1 MKLVSFVAGSAADA
15 LAEIQRRLGPDA
27 VVVSVRPVSFWNIS
41 RLWRKNCK
49 IEVTAGVP
57 DKTSAPKP
65 DTFSPPGQIP
75 ESAGGF
81 ASGDSR
87 WRSVTWLE
95 AMGLLPVHAERLQ
108 MHLRAVHG
116 EAPPEPLEEEWQ
128 VVSRALSHFWLKPPP
143 IDGGAEPRPHVFIG
157 PPGSGKTTALCKWLT
172 LASLLEERAAR
183 VWRRCTAR
191 CSACRWSV
199 SGRTREPPVNC
210 GSWICPVWT
219 SPTRRLWTPCAGRS
233 PGCRRHACIWC

>member
-157 PPGSGKTTALCKWLT
+157 PPGSGKTTAQMADAG
-172 LASLLEERAAR
+172 LAAGGARRARLAAGRQHRQHGGISGAALRDARRAAGAFL
-183 VWRRCTAR
+183 VEPGNRR
-191 CSACRWSV
+191 
-199 SGRTREPPVNC
+199 
-210 GSWICPVWT
+210 
-219 SPTRRLWTPCAGRS
+219 
-233 PGCRRHACIWC
+233 